1 MELITLKDCRNVY
14 REILQGYSYVECE
27 GIYVKHFRE
36 SDLGFI
42 DYIYKRCENDLSQ
55 RGVFTSAEK
64 LSLLDKEGYWT
75 EDDEN
80 GYYQVLASVKDAYE
94 FQRRLQNVEQRKMFQ
109 KTIDEQEEK
118 LKKIQE
124 ERYKLVEPTVESYC
138 NKKINEEYVRKALYK
153 DEKLEKPLHTQEEF
167 DNISYADLSILVKL
181 YNDSM
186 NKFNEDNIKKVC
198 VNNFFL
204 NSFMMADN
212 DPVKFFGTSVL
223 ELTIYQLNLFSRGKY
238 YKFILEEGNNP
249 PDSVSEM
256 AEKEG
261 VDHLVKYYDLEYNR
275 IKMERERKI
284 SQMKAQNNKGRR

>member
-14 REILQGYSYVECE
+14 REILQGHSHVEGE

-42 DYIYKRCENDLSQ
+42 DYIYKRCENDLLE
-55 RGVFTSAEK
+55 RGVFSSAEK
-64 LSLLDKEGYWT
+64 LSLLNKEGYWT

-80 GYYQVLASVKDAYE
+80 GYYQVVASVKDAYE
-94 FQRRLQNVEQRKMFQ
+94 FQRRLQNPEQRKMFQ

-153 DEKLEKPLHTQEEF
+153 DEKIEKPLHTQEEF
-167 DNISYADLSILVKL
+167 DNISYADLAILVKL
-181 YNDSM
+181 YNDCM
-186 NKFNEDNIKKVC
+186 NKFSEENMKKVC

-212 DPVKFFGTSVL
+212 DPVKFFGCSVL

-249 PDSVSEM
+249 PDSVTEM

-284 SQMKAQNNKGRR
+284 SQMKAQNSKGRR